1 MICADN
7 YEIYFRASHSPDVAD
22 AVVVDH
28 GVVRVDR
35 DAARVAGAGVE
46 LGAVGPDHADRLLDL
61 KLFTWSICM
70 YD

>member
-1 MICADN
+1 MVPNTEAE
-7 YEIYFRASHSPDVAD
+7 YSLLHGADVAD

-35 DAARVAGAGVE
+35 DAACVAGPGVE

-61 KLFTWSICM
+61 KFATFVI
-70 YD
+70 